1 MKKNLRFDYDLFQSF
16 MAMLNLLLT
25 QVVIRRNSKLA
36 FFFFL
41 ELITVKTDNHH
52 CLSDNYREIEF
63 NLGKAW
69 IERMNHFFLTTN
81 PKIPSFWRNSK
92 IKIITTIIFLLRVF
106 IILVLHEHLFECCLL
121 FLGRMIC
128 NFVEY
133 FVVFIFLLMYSIT
146 VFKYHI
152 IEFSLLFV
160 ELYNMRSQSTEYY
173 LRLYQQGLNF
183 MDLDTCTEKLTSSSC
198 PDSDSFL
205 PFYLSTFNLSFLP
218 FLPPSTPPSF
228 PFHPSFLCPL
238 WMYFLQFTNIC
249 PRVELWYFNSG
260 WLQIFHTHPKLYSP
274 LVLRLNNTIWC
285 ILSCMLIQVF
295 CPWSK

>member
-1 MKKNLRFDYDLFQSF
+1 
-16 MAMLNLLLT
+16 
-25 QVVIRRNSKLA
+25 
-36 FFFFL
+36 
-41 ELITVKTDNHH
+41 
-52 CLSDNYREIEF
+52 
-63 NLGKAW
+63 
-69 IERMNHFFLTTN
+69 
-81 PKIPSFWRNSK
+81 
-92 IKIITTIIFLLRVF
+92 
-106 IILVLHEHLFECCLL
+106 
-121 FLGRMIC
+121 MIC

-228 PFHPSFLCPL
+228 PSIPPFFVHYECISF
-238 WMYFLQFTNIC
+238 
-249 PRVELWYFNSG
+249 S
-260 WLQIFHTHPKLYSP
+260 LQIFALELNFDISTLVDYKYSTH
-274 LVLRLNNTIWC
+274 
-285 ILSCMLIQVF
+285 IQNYTHH
-295 CPWSK
+295 